1 METPERKERLSL
13 LIITTAAF
21 VVINKSEYLGLL
33 KKEIEFLWA
42 DSKEATELISMF
54 ESPINSPPNFFTRSP
69 DVIVWAIRTI

>member
-1 METPERKERLSL
+1 MEVPERSGRSSL

-21 VVINKSEYLGLL
+21 VLFHKSEYFGLL

-42 DSKEATELISMF
+42 VSREATELISKF

-69 DVIVWAIRTI
+69 DVILWPIRTI